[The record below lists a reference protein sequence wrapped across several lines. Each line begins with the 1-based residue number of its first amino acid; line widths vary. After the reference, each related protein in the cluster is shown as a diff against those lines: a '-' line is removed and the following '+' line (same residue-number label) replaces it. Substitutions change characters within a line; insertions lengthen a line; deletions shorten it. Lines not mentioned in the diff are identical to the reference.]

1 VATGMEQMLKM
12 LGIDPDQVK
21 ANIEAFM
28 GSIKESIVKID
39 AAQGRI
45 EGTQARIEGKID
57 LLISFA
63 PPKPATT
70 AIVDGEGKATG
81 VLYTEEQFPDAMLAE
96 AGLLGKGPEEAT
108 P

>member
-1 VATGMEQMLKM
+1 VATGMEMMLKG

-39 AAQGRI
+39 AAQERI

-57 LLISFA
+57 TVISLL
-63 PPKPATT
+63 PAKRTT
-70 AIVDGEGKATG
+70 QAILDDEGNPTG
-81 VLYTEEQFPDAMLAE
+81 VLYTEEQFPDAMLAD
-96 AGLLGKGPEEAT
+96 AGLPVEPREAN